1 MRIRRL
7 VLPIALFLVALAG
20 PAFAD
25 LTVITRY
32 TLVDGDTLVRPCYYT
47 RTKVRVTSPDGK
59 EFMFDSKSDS
69 VTVIDH
75 KTKTYWAGPRSL
87 ADSVAT
93 KLMAQN
99 AVDVSA
105 MDPVEYANKIQA
117 FNDSIQVRATGK
129 QKKVAGYPCDQWLLS
144 AGRFLTNERWVARSL
159 VVPNYGPEMQKA
171 VLATIKD
178 PLGRQLMRM
187 LIDMRTKEG
196 MVLSS
201 RTSFQTLGRS
211 GRFDFVAQKVITKP
225 IAKSV
230 WTVPEGYKQITL

>member
-1 MRIRRL
+1 VSLRRL
-7 VLPIALFLVALAG
+7 VLPIALLVAFAG

-47 RTKVRVTSPDGK
+47 RTRVRVTSPDGK
-59 EFMFDSKSDS
+59 EFLFNSKSDS
-69 VTVIDH
+69 ITVIDH
-75 KTKTYWAGPRSL
+75 KTLTYWTGPRSL
-87 ADSVAT
+87 ADSVA
-93 KLMAQN
+93 KRLMAAN

-117 FNDSIQVRATGK
+117 FNDSIQVKATNK
-129 QKKVAGYPCDQWLLS
+129 QKKIAGYPCNQWLLS

-159 VVPNYGPEMQKA
+159 NVPNYGPEMQKA

-196 MVLSS
+196 LVLSS
-201 RTSFQTLGRS
+201 HTTFQTLTRS
-211 GRFDFVAQKVITKP
+211 GSFSFDAQKVITKP
-225 IAKSV
+225 IAQDA
-230 WTVPEGYKQITL
+230 WTVPAGYHQITL